1 MDCPG
6 GTKSARVCHAHD
18 RNQDDS
24 IENGWEGL
32 DASKLDCNDK
42 RRVTGRGTFA
52 SVQGAIGRDDQ
63 PNEEKVDN
71 VEDGNTPYDLFRGPR
86 DLLSWVGRLRSSQS
100 CQLGASVGKC
110 RGDEDTAEAM
120 EAIEESG
127 VG

>member
-1 MDCPG
+1 
-6 GTKSARVCHAHD
+6 
-18 RNQDDS
+18 
-24 IENGWEGL
+24 
-32 DASKLDCNDK
+32 
-42 RRVTGRGTFA
+42 VTGRGTFA

-63 PNEEKVDN
+63 SNEEKVDN

-110 RGDEDTAEAM
+110 RGNEDTAEPV